1 MAMLNSAL
9 GAELANEDQDV
20 LPNGVGAEQIGEE
33 LEINDDSV
41 SEPNEERPND
51 ESESLTLCEPSV
63 SESEIPECVNTAPSE
78 VYENG
83 VENGEEASELLG
95 KENVEDG
102 EKGEGEGSLVG
113 EEREKQRSKEK
124 AVSGR
129 RFRDLAEQSIEGSTD
144 TLVAETGVIASE
156 EKVLQEKN
164 SDVIPLVNGKSGQE
178 SPKSLLN
185 GKCCP
190 FMNGVSGEESEVC
203 TTTNN
208 NRKQSKKGLVSSLS
222 ENSQEEKE
230 RPEKRLVNG
239 VSSAGGAVMNSVT
252 SSGCSICI
260 QSKKLLDET
269 SNGDTWRSAGLMNE
283 GSVIGGTLRG
293 VTTGPGS
300 RVSLYSTPM
309 HSRTPSSCIPS
320 TPCEDR

>member
-9 GAELANEDQDV
+9 GAEVANEDTDAV
-20 LPNGVGAEQIGEE
+20 VDNLNDEE
-33 LEINDDSV
+33 SHEDTDAYEDSA
-41 SEPNEERPND
+41 SEPNGERVND

-63 SESEIPECVNTAPSE
+63 SESEIHECVNVVQSE
-78 VYENG
+78 LCENSI
-83 VENGEEASELLG
+83 ENGEEASELLG
-95 KENVEDG
+95 QECIEVDKE
-102 EKGEGEGSLVG
+102 EKGKDKVIKREQD
-113 EEREKQRSKEK
+113 EETCQSRHTLS
-124 AVSGR
+124 SGC
-129 RFRDLAEQSIEGSTD
+129 RFRGLAEQSIEGSTD
-144 TLVAETGVIASE
+144 TLVAEVGVIASE
-156 EKVLQEKN
+156 EKVPQEKN
-164 SDVIPLVNGKSGQE
+164 SEFIPVVNGESGQE

-190 FMNGVSGEESEVC
+190 FMNGTSGEESEVC

-208 NRKQSKKGLVSSLS
+208 NRKFQKKGPASSML
-222 ENSQEEKE
+222 ENGQEE
-230 RPEKRLVNG
+230 RLEKRIVNG
-239 VSSAGGAVMNSVT
+239 VSNMSTVMNSVT

-269 SNGDTWRSAGLMNE
+269 SNGDSWRSAGLMHE
-283 GSVIGGTLRG
+283 TSVIGGSVRG